1 MASIDFKKSN
11 HKKTFLLHVDISE
24 NVFYTIFKKF
34 SKWVTKF
41 EGYDEIRSLDGTYFC
56 KIKNSFW
63 YHTMIPVRFK
73 INVTGQWDLEH
84 KRNLYLKYIKCCLH
98 CIHSIVIGQKIPTFF
113 PQASPHT
120 LWPPAHPSLSQTPP
134 QLKNPADVP
143 ARALLSLD
151 VFGTSTGIGTGF
163 PTKYRTGI
171 YFVPLRY
178 RYRFNLK
185 YF

>member
-1 MASIDFKKSN
+1 MITFLPYWGIFLASIDFKKSN

-98 CIHSIVIGQKIPTFF
+98 PFDCNWSKKFQLSFPKPPPIPSGPQPIPAYRRLPHSWKILQTSLPELF
-113 PQASPHT
+113 SP
-120 LWPPAHPSLSQTPP
+120 
-134 QLKNPADVP
+134 
-143 ARALLSLD
+143 
-151 VFGTSTGIGTGF
+151 
-163 PTKYRTGI
+163 
-171 YFVPLRY
+171 
-178 RYRFNLK
+178 
-185 YF
+185 